1 MSPQPQPAAAMTK
14 KKVRKQIEASLNE
27 MLKNL
32 HIETTKKKIQKLVDK
47 FSKKLTGH
55 AMSSL
60 KKQKP
65 KANKLNDKK
74 KKAEKK
80 GVTN

>member
-1 MSPQPQPAAAMTK
+1 MSPQPGTELTK
-14 KKVRKQIEASLNE
+14 KKVRSQIEASLNE

-32 HIETTKKKIQKLVDK
+32 HIETTKKKIKKLVDK

-55 AMSSL
+55 AMSSI

-65 KANKLNDKK
+65 KANKLNGKK
-74 KKAEKK
+74 KKDEKK
-80 GVTN
+80 VVTN